1 VNPRSAPLWLT
12 LLGAALAPAR
22 AAAQH
27 PPLEAVRPGPR
38 PATASHGEPI
48 AFARSFSA
56 ARDRQRV
63 LVVYIENNN
72 GAGALRSALFTVTP
86 SPGGAP
92 SLARARED
100 LTLAPEARAASLAWD
115 GARGAVAYVVPRPP
129 VGASP
134 HHGGGRTPAVGVPAS
149 TDDPFGPSTSS
160 GGTVTLVTLDAQGAP
175 SSPPRVVFVENGRL
189 WRAAVL
195 REPAAWAVA
204 WTGATVTDDEVR
216 GTVRA
221 LRLHDDNGRT
231 RPMASA
237 SGFSGD
243 PGDTLR
249 LVRAGDRTMLAFS
262 GSRCVAREGASPPPP
277 SANDD
282 PSAGIDPP
290 GRNPQPQAVPRR
302 APGPP
307 IECGAPSLHLAELRA
322 DDTLGPL
329 VAGPWLAS
337 DAVSLSDDAAFAA
350 LSRGPSGAAIARI
363 PITASGFGAPTEA
376 PRGAPLTLA
385 AAPRYAPA
393 AVTNL
398 TRPSPD
404 ADVAVRDLPVAP
416 PDEVTA
422 SNVALAFAA
431 PRAVAASTAPG
442 APVVVV
448 SGDRHA
454 LAFAREGS
462 SAPALLATTPSL
474 VHEAALLPDPDA
486 RGAAVVLSR
495 EGVWSGP
502 VRYFA
507 LPPTGAP
514 AALALDVA
522 RAVPAA
528 PPSHPPRYAL
538 RAPLRYDEA
547 FSRLFAH
554 TRMLRAAFM
563 RHENLAGMMAAR
575 PEAPTDP
582 RMPGLIAVRRRL
594 RDRWESSCAQL
605 RARAVVLAREGA
617 GDDVLHG
624 VHQLCEI
631 HPDLQLG
638 VPVNPAL

>member
-1 VNPRSAPLWLT
+1 MNPRSAPLWLT
-12 LLGAALAPAR
+12 LLGVALAPAR

-56 ARDRQRV
+56 ARDGQRV

-86 SPGGAP
+86 SSSGAAT
-92 SLARARED
+92 LARARED
-100 LTLAPEARAASLAWD
+100 LTLAPDVRSVSLTWD
-115 GARGAVAYVVPRPP
+115 GARGAVAYIVPRPP

-160 GGTVTLVTLDAQGAP
+160 GGTVTLLTLDAQGAGAAL
-175 SSPPRVVFVENGRL
+175 PRAVFVENGRL
-189 WRAAVL
+189 FRAAVL
-195 REPAAWAVA
+195 REPAAWALA

-221 LRLHDDNGRT
+221 LRLHDDEART

-249 LVRAGDRTMLAFS
+249 LVRVGDRTVLTFS
-262 GSRCVAREGASPPPP
+262 GARCVAREGAPPPPP

-282 PSAGIDPP
+282 PSAGIEPP

-307 IECGAPSLHLAELRA
+307 VECGPPSLHLAELRP

-329 VAGPWLAS
+329 VSGPWLAS
-337 DAVSLSDDAAFAA
+337 DAVSFAGDAAFAA
-350 LSRGPSGAAIARI
+350 LGRGPSSTAVARI
-363 PITASGFGAPTEA
+363 PLTASGFGAPTEA
-376 PRGAPLTLA
+376 PRGAALTLA

-393 AVTNL
+393 VVTNL
-398 TRPSPD
+398 TRPPPD
-404 ADVAVRDLPVAP
+404 ADVTVRDLPVAP
-416 PDEVTA
+416 PEEVTA

-431 PRAVAASTAPG
+431 PRAVAASSAPG
-442 APVVVV
+442 GPLVVV
-448 SGDRHA
+448 SADRHA
-454 LAFAREGS
+454 LAFARDG
-462 SAPALLATTPSL
+462 APALLATTPSL
-474 VHEAALLPDPDA
+474 LHEAALLPDPDG
-486 RGAAVVLSR
+486 RGAVVLAR

-502 VRYFA
+502 VRFFA
-507 LPPTGAP
+507 LPSAGAP
-514 AALALDVA
+514 APLALAPA
-522 RAVPAA
+522 RAVPVA
-528 PPSHPPRYAL
+528 PPSHPPRYEL
-538 RAPLRYDEA
+538 RAPLRYDEP

-554 TRMLRAAFM
+554 TRMLRAVFM

-594 RDRWESSCAQL
+594 RDRWEASCAQL